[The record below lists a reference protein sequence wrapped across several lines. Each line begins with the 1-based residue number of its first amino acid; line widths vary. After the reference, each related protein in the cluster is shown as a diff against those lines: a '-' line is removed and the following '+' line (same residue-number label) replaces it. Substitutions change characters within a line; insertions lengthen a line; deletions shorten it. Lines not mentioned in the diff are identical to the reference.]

1 MKSALYITKFI
12 YKPLFGIIFCL
23 LFSHNTFAYA
33 SQKQVDEFL
42 LAYEKLH
49 KGQLYDSSH
58 LRNYILHP
66 YLDYER
72 LKRNIKTS
80 SNQSLLNFIHQN
92 PPSWLSDDINT
103 ELLVKLAKQQQ
114 WGQVLKFYKK
124 GQGGV
129 KARCVSTE
137 ASMHIRPSAVVQN
150 EALKIWLSAN
160 SRPKVCD
167 PLFALLVRKGLVN
180 DSRAWQRIS
189 LAMDKGKTSLAR
201 ALSKYLHEPSLVN
214 LWINL
219 RKHPLKNLKHKRL
232 RNKDGRSTHLIAYG
246 IKRLARKNTES
257 ARNQWHTFQ
266 KSHSFS
272 TQLKADVESYIGVR
286 EALNH
291 NPYSLQK
298 LAAIPANLR
307 SEDATTWTARMALRQ
322 GDWRKLRSAINGMSR
337 ENKTKDRWRY
347 WRAHA
352 GKRLGEKNSHQQ
364 LLPVANNAS
373 FYGFLSA
380 DELRRPYSA
389 QIKPTRNWSQLT
401 PKIAKMP
408 SIQRAT
414 ELYAIGKPKLA
425 KKEWFWALKKLN
437 KQDKLIAAAYALEI
451 NQPFLAIIT
460 VSQTKDWN
468 QTGLRFPLKY
478 QSLVTKSAR
487 KHGIIP
493 AWVYGIM
500 RRESAFDSQIVSSA
514 NAKGLMQILPAT
526 AKGVARKLG
535 IRSHRT
541 SDLFVPEKNAN
552 LGAAYLSQML
562 RRFKGNYVKATASYN
577 AGPNRIPRWTPD
589 NHISAPRWI
598 ESIPFEETRNYV
610 RAVMSYTTIY
620 DYKLHARNNSNLR
633 LSKRL
638 QAVGPN

>member
-1 MKSALYITKFI
+1 M
-12 YKPLFGIIFCL
+12 FCL
-23 LFSHNTFAYA
+23 LISQNALAY
-33 SQKQVDEFL
+33 SNQKQVDEFL
-42 LAYEKLH
+42 LAYERLH
-49 KGQLYDSSH
+49 KGKLYDSSH
-58 LRNYILHP
+58 LKNYILHP

-72 LKRNIKTS
+72 LKQNIKTS
-80 SNQSLLNFIHQN
+80 SNKSLLNFIHQN
-92 PPSWLSDDINT
+92 PPSWLVDDINT
-103 ELLVKLAKQQQ
+103 ELLVKLAKQRQ
-114 WGQVLKFYKK
+114 WVQVLKFYKK
-124 GQGGV
+124 GQGGI

-137 ASMHIRPSAVVQN
+137 ASMHIRPSAAVQN

-167 PLFALLVRKGLVN
+167 PLFSLMKRKGLIN
-180 DSRAWQRIS
+180 DSRAWQRIT
-189 LAMDKGKTSLAR
+189 LAMDKGKTRLAR
-201 ALSKYLHEPSLVN
+201 ALSKHLREPNLVN

-219 RKHPLKNLKHKRL
+219 RKHPLKNLKNKRL
-232 RNKDGRSTHLIAYG
+232 KSKDGRSLELIAYG
-246 IKRLARKNTES
+246 IKRLARKNTKT
-257 ARNQWHTFQ
+257 ARSQWHKFQ

-291 NPYSLQK
+291 NPYALQK

-322 GDWRKLRSAINGMSR
+322 GDWKNLRSAINGMPA

-352 GKRLGEKNSHQQ
+352 GKRLGEKNTHQQ

-373 FYGFLSA
+373 FYGFLAA

-389 QIKPTRNWSQLT
+389 QIKPTRNWSKLT
-401 PKIAKMP
+401 PRIANMP

-414 ELYAIGKPKLA
+414 ELFAIGKPKLA
-425 KKEWFWALKKLN
+425 KKEWFWTLKKLN
-437 KQDKLIAAAYALEI
+437 KQDKLTAAAYALEI

-500 RRESAFDSQIVSSA
+500 RRESAFDPQIVSSA

-577 AGPNRIPRWTPD
+577 AGPHRIPRWTPD
-589 NHISAPRWI
+589 NYISAPRWI

-620 DYKLHARNNSNLR
+620 DYKLHAKNNSNQR

-638 QAVGPN
+638 RAVGPN

>member
-1 MKSALYITKFI
+1 MKSALKII
-12 YKPLFGIIFCL
+12 YKSLLGIVFL
-23 LFSHNTFAYA
+23 LFLSHNSFAYTN
-33 SQKQVDEFL
+33 QKQVNDFHE
-42 LAYEKLH
+42 AYDKLH

-58 LRNYILHP
+58 LKGYILHP

-72 LKRNIKTS
+72 LKQNIKTS
-80 SNQSLLNFIHQN
+80 NNQSLLNFIHQN

-103 ELLVKLAKQQQ
+103 ELLIKLSQQQQ
-114 WGQVLKFYKK
+114 WGQILKFYKK
-124 GQGGV
+124 GQGGI
-129 KARCVSTE
+129 KARCVNAE
-137 ASMHIRPSAVVQN
+137 ASMHIRPSAAINN

-180 DSRAWQRIS
+180 DSRAWQRIT
-189 LAMDKGKTSLAR
+189 LAMDKGKTGLAR
-201 ALSKYLHEPSLVN
+201 ALSKYLNEPSLVN

-219 RKHPLKNLKHKRL
+219 RKHPLKNLKNKRL
-232 RNKDGRSTHLIAYG
+232 KNKDGRSTQLIAYG
-246 IKRLARKNTES
+246 IKRLARKNTET
-257 ARNQWHTFQ
+257 ARSQWNKFQRSHTF
-266 KSHSFS
+266 S
-272 TQLKADVESYIGVR
+272 TKLKADVESYIGVR

-291 NPYSLQK
+291 NPYALQK
-298 LAAIPANLR
+298 LAAIPATLR
-307 SEDATTWTARMALRQ
+307 SEEATIWTARMALRQ
-322 GDWRKLRSAINGMSR
+322 GDWRKLRSAIDSMPA
-337 ENKTKDRWRY
+337 ETKTKDRWRY
-347 WRAHA
+347 WRAQT
-352 GKRLGEKNSHQQ
+352 GKRLGEKNTHQQ

-373 FYGFLSA
+373 FYGFLAA

-401 PKIAKMP
+401 PRIANMP
-408 SIQRAT
+408 SMQRAT

-425 KKEWFWALKKLN
+425 KKEWFWTLKKLN
-437 KQDKLIAAAYALEI
+437 KQDKLTAAAYALEI

-468 QTGLRFPLKY
+468 QTGLRFPMEY
-478 QSLVTKSAR
+478 QSLVSNSAR

-500 RRESAFDSQIVSSA
+500 RRESAFDPQIVSSA

-526 AKGVARKLG
+526 AKNVARKLG

-562 RRFKGNYVKATASYN
+562 KRFKGNYVKATASYN
-577 AGPNRIPRWTPD
+577 AGPGRIPRWTPD
-589 NHISAPRWI
+589 KHISAPRWI

-620 DYKLHARNNSNLR
+620 DYKLHARNNANQR